1 MGPVQTI
8 TVGPVQIIIPTG
20 SSPGVGLGENPC
32 NIASFGALFWG
43 CRPVSCPVLPPARP
57 SATHRVR
64 PPSATRAKRSRSSN
78 QSKVAVAGSVRPRYD
93 PSSPGQAPR
102 SIVGVPRDDDSR
114 FTTLSAGG
122 GVSELDFSAGQGCSL
137 AGRDLQTIN
146 QLLSTPAPTP
156 VSRDAERALSRL
168 FALQTRRLSSHRDV
182 GGWAVRRF
190 ETEHPG
196 RSWRSLTVGV
206 ARRATSTARG
216 RRMRAAR
223 CQSGRLPGRA

>member
-1 MGPVQTI
+1 MGIPGHPQVVEGVCRVPGHRRRYEGEAI
-8 TVGPVQIIIPTG
+8 TFID
-20 SSPGVGLGENPC
+20 
-32 NIASFGALFWG
+32 
-43 CRPVSCPVLPPARP
+43 
-57 SATHRVR
+57 
-64 PPSATRAKRSRSSN
+64 
-78 QSKVAVAGSVRPRYD
+78 QSKVPVARVALFAPDTIRLH
-93 PSSPGQAPR
+93 PGQAPR